1 MGKALRIHVLKES
14 YYRLDIIKTRE
25 AVDEIMDMLSDL
37 EKEIREIKE
46 ILQRLEKKLEEKEK
60 EDK

>member
-1 MGKALRIHVLKES
+1 MIE
-14 YYRLDIIKTRE
+14 LDIIKTRE
-25 AVDEIMDMLSDL
+25 AVDEIMDMLRDL

>member
-1 MGKALRIHVLKES
+1 MIE
-14 YYRLDIIKTRE
+14 LDIIKTRE

-46 ILQRLEKKLEEKEK
+46 ILQRLEKKLEEKEM

>member
-1 MGKALRIHVLKES
+1 MIE
-14 YYRLDIIKTRE
+14 LDIIKTRE

-46 ILQRLEKKLEEKEK
+46 ILQRLEKNAKSCFYL
-60 EDK
+60 

>member
-1 MGKALRIHVLKES
+1 MIE
-14 YYRLDIIKTRE
+14 LDITKTRE
-25 AVDEIMDMLSDL
+25 AVDEIMDMLRDL